1 MFCRMVINNWLK
13 FRTFGQNTKLVE
25 CIRII
30 PPRVTIHYHMEEE
43 ISMSIV
49 RYVNKKTG
57 WVSVYES
64 EPYYDPIKKAS
75 RPKRRYI
82 GYEDPVT
89 KQFVP
94 SSGKR
99 GRKRRPETTPE
110 LDSSQTGDRYYDE
123 YKRAVAEID
132 KLRQEKQQL
141 LGEIQA
147 LKKQLVKIHSTID
160 SFTATISKLKES
172 LDE

>member
-1 MFCRMVINNWLK
+1 
-13 FRTFGQNTKLVE
+13 
-25 CIRII
+25 
-30 PPRVTIHYHMEEE
+30 MEEE